1 MRIQIFKSSYNRST
15 FGNIM
20 VFLFLAVFGLFFLFP
35 IVYSAITAFKPMEEI
50 LIFPPRLYV
59 KNPTF
64 DNFLELAMMMEDSWV
79 PLSRYIFNSLWV
91 SVLGTAGHILLSSMA
106 AYPLAKIAFPGR
118 KTVRQVVVMSLLF
131 TSSVTY
137 IPVYIVMK
145 YLGLIDTQWSMILPA
160 WQSSLGLYLMM
171 NFMSNLPESMLEAAR
186 LDGAGDLRIC
196 FQIVMPNVKPAWMTL
211 MIFSFQGLWNA
222 TSSSYIYSEQIKM
235 LSSITSTIT
244 AGGIARTGVSAAAA
258 LLMMLPPILLFV
270 FAQNNVIE
278 TMSSSGMK
286 E

>member
-1 MRIQIFKSSYNRST
+1 
-15 FGNIM
+15 M
-20 VFLFLAVFGLFFLFP
+20 VFLFLALFGLFFLFP
-35 IVYSAITAFKPMEEI
+35 IVYAVITAFKPMEEI

-59 KNPTF
+59 KNPTW

-79 PLSRYIFNSLWV
+79 PLSRYIFNSLWI
-91 SVLGTAGHILLSSMA
+91 SVAGTVGHLVLSGMA

-118 KTVRQVVVMSLLF
+118 KWMKQIVVMSLLF

-145 YLGLIDTQWSMILPA
+145 FLGLIDTQWSMIFPA

-186 LDGAGDLRIC
+186 LDGAGEFRIC
-196 FQIVMPNVKPAWMTL
+196 FGIVMPNVKPAWMTL
-211 MIFSFQGLWNA
+211 MIFSFQSLWN
-222 TSSSYIYSEQIKM
+222 TTGSSYIYSEQIKM

-258 LLMMLPPILLFV
+258 LLMMLPPILLFI

-278 TMSSSGMK
+278 TMSSSGVK

>member
-1 MRIQIFKSSYNRST
+1 MKQI
-15 FGNIM
+15 
-20 VFLFLAVFGLFFLFP
+20 
-35 IVYSAITAFKPMEEI
+35 
-50 LIFPPRLYV
+50 
-59 KNPTF
+59 
-64 DNFLELAMMMEDSWV
+64 
-79 PLSRYIFNSLWV
+79 
-91 SVLGTAGHILLSSMA
+91 
-106 AYPLAKIAFPGR
+106 
-118 KTVRQVVVMSLLF
+118 VVMSLLF

-171 NFMSNLPESMLEAAR
+171 NFMTSLPESMLEAAR
-186 LDGAGDLRIC
+186 LDGAGEFRIC
-196 FQIVMPNVKPAWMTL
+196 FGIVLPNVKPAWMTL

-222 TSSSYIYSEQIKM
+222 TGASYIYSEQIKM
-235 LSSITSTIT
+235 LSAITSTIT

-258 LLMMLPPILLFV
+258 LLMMLPPILLFI

-278 TMSSSGMK
+278 TMSNSGLK